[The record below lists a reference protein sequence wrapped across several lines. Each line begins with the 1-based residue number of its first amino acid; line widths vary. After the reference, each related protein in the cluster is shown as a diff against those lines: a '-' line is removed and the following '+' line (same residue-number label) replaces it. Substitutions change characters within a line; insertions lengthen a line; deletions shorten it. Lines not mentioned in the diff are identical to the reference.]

1 MGQGGSKPEDV
12 AAMAAASGEGYRP
25 PLGPPAPANP
35 RVYLDLV
42 LGRYGPGTPLGRVV
56 IELKKDVAPRTAD
69 NFLQL
74 CQRPAGEGYRNS
86 RFHRI
91 IPGFMCQGQSSPAPL
106 SQEAQSSEPGSR
118 GHNVGFWGTVVCFL
132 TVSSLAS
139 DLLLQAGGDFTND
152 NGTGG
157 RSIYGNKF
165 PDETFILNH
174 EGPGVLSMANSG
186 PNTNGSQFFL
196 CVAATP
202 WLNGRHVVFG
212 QVIEGYGVVKAIESL
227 GNRSGETSQ
236 DVMIYDCGVVTAPA
250 ARACAASP
258 RVCAPQKWQPRS
270 VTWLTPSLGGAA
282 AIASRTLR
290 KPLLA
295 RPTRVSPNQ
304 RMQIQHL
311 VHANARLSPCLALV
325 L

>member
-12 AAMAAASGEGYRP
+12 AAMAAAAGEGYRP
-25 PLGPPAPANP
+25 PLGPPAPSNP

-74 CQRPAGEGYRNS
+74 CQRPVGEGYRNS

-91 IPGFMCQGQSSPAPL
+91 IPGFMCQGQSSPHRRPALAGCAALPAEIL
-106 SQEAQSSEPGSR
+106 PMTMAR
-118 GHNVGFWGTVVCFL
+118 G
-132 TVSSLAS
+132 
-139 DLLLQAGGDFTND
+139 
-152 NGTGG
+152 
-157 RSIYGNKF
+157 SIYGNKF

-212 QVIEGYGVVKAIESL
+212 QVIEGFGVVKAIETL

-236 DVMIYDCGVVTAPA
+236 NVMIYDCGVVTAPA

-258 RVCAPQKWQPRS
+258 RICAPQRPQHRS
-270 VTWLTPSLGGAA
+270 ATWLTPSLGGAA

-304 RMQIQHL
+304 GMQVQHL

>member
-12 AAMAAASGEGYRP
+12 AARAAAGGEGYRP
-25 PLGPPAPANP
+25 PLGPPAPSNP

-56 IELKKDVAPRTAD
+56 IELKKDMAPRTAD

-91 IPGFMCQGQSSPAPL
+91 IPGFMCQGQSSLHRRPAL
-106 SQEAQSSEPGSR
+106 AGR
-118 GHNVGFWGTVVCFL
+118 AAL
-132 TVSSLAS
+132 ASSL
-139 DLLLQAGGDFTND
+139 LRLTFLHLRAGGDFTND

-165 PDETFILNH
+165 PDETFVLSH

-212 QVIEGYGVVKAIESL
+212 QVIEGFGVVKAIESL

-258 RVCAPQKWQPRS
+258 RVCAPQRLQPRS
-270 VTWLTPSLGGAA
+270 ATWLTPSLGGAA
-282 AIASRTLR
+282 AVASRILR
-290 KPLLA
+290 KPLHA
-295 RPTRVSPNQ
+295 RPIRVSSLKPVQ
-304 RMQIQHL
+304 VQHS
-311 VHANARLSPCLALV
+311 VSTSAHLSPCLALV